1 MFWQWKQPAKAFCKI
16 CVLKHFCKF
25 HRKTPMLDWVSP
37 ESLFNNVA
45 SLFQEKVILKNI
57 CERQTASV
65 ANTTNSQNFIIICL
79 KGLRFY
85 FTTMCWTLQLA
96 ALLKTNSV
104 IDVFVSWKFA
114 ANQQMNRTPSVLWN
128 AIDQSCKQLLYQI
141 QAPLSIIN
149 VKLFWNFDS
158 DKRKMFSV
166 FYPALHEIFCNSC
179 RFPLVPCGFN
189 FCLIRSFLC

>member
-1 MFWQWKQPAKAFCKI
+1 
-16 CVLKHFCKF
+16 
-25 HRKTPMLDWVSP
+25 MLDWVSP
-37 ESLFNNVA
+37 ESLFDNVA
-45 SLFQEKVILKNI
+45 GLFEEKVILKNI

-79 KGLRFY
+79 KELKFY

-96 ALLKTNSV
+96 ALLKTDSV

-158 DKRKMFSV
+158 DKRKMLFFNQLCTKFFAIAVVSPFCSV
-166 FYPALHEIFCNSC
+166 ASIFVSSE
-179 RFPLVPCGFN
+179 V
-189 FCLIRSFLC
+189 SFAKLWSEYS